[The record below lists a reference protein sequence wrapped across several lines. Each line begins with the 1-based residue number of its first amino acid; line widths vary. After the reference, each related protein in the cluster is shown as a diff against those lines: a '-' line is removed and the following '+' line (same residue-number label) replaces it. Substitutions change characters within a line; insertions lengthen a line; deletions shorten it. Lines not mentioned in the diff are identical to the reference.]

1 MTWATWQGPASRNLC
16 RQPFTPASAPPGQHL
31 AAIFGGHSSTETMG
45 TLSLQYAWLECTL
58 HGIDLLAN
66 CLSTGRRA
74 EIANL
79 LAPSTALGGADY
91 RGGQCH
97 WQPHELCS
105 LHKTSPADN
114 FYHPLAG
121 VTPDVVGLTKHPPR
135 KIAIVGFGRKWAL
148 TLCVFNR
155 AGLGSCRSGTHIL
168 TQSCKQVIHR
178 RRKIFLA
185 SVEIVLYAP

>member
-1 MTWATWQGPASRNLC
+1 M
-16 RQPFTPASAPPGQHL
+16 
-31 AAIFGGHSSTETMG
+31 AAIFGRHSSTETMG
-45 TLSLQYAWLECTL
+45 ALSLQYAWLECTL

-79 LAPSTALGGADY
+79 LAPSTTLGGADY
-91 RGGQCH
+91 MGGQCH
-97 WQPHELCS
+97 WQPHEFCS
-105 LHKTSPADN
+105 QHKTSPANN
-114 FYHPLAG
+114 FYHPLGG
-121 VTPDVVGLTKHPPR
+121 VPRDFVGLTKHPPR
-135 KIAIVGFGRKWAL
+135 KMAIVGLESKWAL

-155 AGLGSCRSGTHIL
+155 AGLGSCRSGMHIL